1 MLEMLQD
8 GRISTKNKKSL
19 KKNSVSSNQQLAWNL
34 NIDTIVHFQTLHSLG
49 TEHLQTQSSYHRSR
63 TWAWCP
69 VKIRNSNEDWVN
81 ISNYIFALQ
90 WIQLLIDI
98 QNLFDDQELYKFVIM
113 LLNSYDLNVWNFFCA
128 IRTRSTKKPRKQS
141 LQNNR

>member
-8 GRISTKNKKSL
+8 GRISTENKKSL
-19 KKNSVSSNQQLAWNL
+19 KKNSILSNQQLAWNL
-34 NIDTIVHFQTLHSLG
+34 NIDTIVHFQTLHLLG

-81 ISNYIFALQ
+81 ISNYILALQ
-90 WIQLLIDI
+90 WIQLLIDK
-98 QNLFDDQELYKFVIM
+98 QNLFDDHELYKFVII
-113 LLNSYDLNVWNFFCA
+113 LLKSHEFNVWNYFGA
-128 IRTRSTKKPRKQS
+128 TRTRLTKKPRKQS